1 MNRRQTLPDHPQSA
15 QDAPGTAPADG
26 RMVMRRIWSGWVRPY
41 IGRLIGALVLMAV
54 VAASAA
60 AYPLLTRHIFN
71 ALADGRAAEV
81 IWVAPPL
88 IILLA
93 LVKGVALFLQTVQVN
108 ALALRVTTDLQKD
121 MARALITADLGV
133 LTREPAGAFMS
144 RIMNDLN
151 LVREAAVRLANN
163 LVRDVLTAIVLIA
176 TMVWLDWLMA
186 LVVLA
191 VYPLA
196 LQPIIRIGARQR
208 KASGHLQEHMEDVT
222 SLLAETLQGAR
233 MVKAYQLEESETRR
247 TRLAFDG
254 LYARLVSL
262 LTGRA
267 KVDPILEIVG
277 GVAVGGVIALAGWRV
292 SAGYLAVG
300 DVIAFITTLILLVQ
314 PVRAIGT
321 LNAVTNEAI
330 AAASRVLALLDRP
343 NRITDAKDAVDV
355 GRMSGAISFADVGF
369 DYVVDAAAS
378 DAAASDAAAS
388 DAAAGDAAAGDAQ
401 PGMAAA
407 PALVDV
413 SFDIAAGQM
422 VALCG
427 PSGSG
432 KSTVINLL
440 PRFFDSTAG
449 TITIDGVD
457 LRRIGIESLRNNIA
471 LVSQDAVLFDDTVAA
486 NIAFGRSGA
495 SRDDITAAAK
505 AAAAHD
511 FIMALDGGYDAPV
524 GTMGN
529 RLSGGQRQR
538 ISIARAMLKD
548 APILLL
554 DEATAALDADS
565 EQQVQAALA
574 RLQKGRTT
582 LVVAHRLATI
592 RDADLILVME
602 AGQIVERGTHAGLIA
617 QDGLYARLCRLQS
630 LDSAS

>member
-108 ALALRVTTDLQKD
+108 TLALRVTTDLQKD
-121 MARALITADLGV
+121 MARALINADLGV

-191 VYPLA
+191 VYPVA

-343 NRITDAKDAVDV
+343 NRITDAKDAVNV

-369 DYVVDAAAS
+369 DYVV
-378 DAAASDAAAS
+378 

-486 NIAFGRSGA
+486 NIAFGRPGA

>member
-176 TMVWLDWLMA
+176 TMVWLDWLMS

-191 VYPLA
+191 VYPVA

-330 AAASRVLALLDRP
+330 AAASRVLVLLDRP
-343 NRITDAKDAVDV
+343 NRIIDAKDAVDV
-355 GRMSGAISFADVGF
+355 GRMSGGISFADVGF
-369 DYVVDAAAS
+369 DYAVDAAAS
-378 DAAASDAAAS
+378 
-388 DAAAGDAAAGDAQ
+388 DAAAGDAQ

-449 TITIDGVD
+449 TISINGVD
-457 LRRIGIESLRNNIA
+457 LRQIGIESLRNNIA

-486 NIAFGRSGA
+486 NIAFGRPGA
-495 SRDDITAAAK
+495 SRDNITAAAK
-505 AAAAHD
+505 SAAAHD

>member
-191 VYPLA
+191 VYPVA
-196 LQPIIRIGARQR
+196 LQPIIRIGTHQR

-378 DAAASDAAAS
+378 DAAASDA
-388 DAAAGDAAAGDAQ
+388 Q

-432 KSTVINLL
+432 KSTAINLL

-457 LRRIGIESLRNNIA
+457 LRRISIESLRNNIA

-486 NIAFGRSGA
+486 NIAFGRPGA

>member
-1 MNRRQTLPDHPQSA
+1 MNRRQTLPDHPQNA

-133 LTREPAGAFMS
+133 LTRQPAGAFMS

-191 VYPLA
+191 VYPVA

-330 AAASRVLALLDRP
+330 AAASRVLVLLDRP

-355 GRMSGAISFADVGF
+355 GRMSGGISFGDVGF
-369 DYVVDAAAS
+369 DYAV
-378 DAAASDAAAS
+378 
-388 DAAAGDAAAGDAQ
+388 DAAAGDSQ

-457 LRRIGIESLRNNIA
+457 LRQIGIESLRNNIA

-486 NIAFGRSGA
+486 NIAFGRPGA

-574 RLQKGRTT
+574 HLQKGRTT

-617 QDGLYARLCRLQS
+617 QEDGLYARLCRLQS

>member
-191 VYPLA
+191 VYPVA

-300 DVIAFITTLILLVQ
+300 DVIAFITTLVLLVQ

-330 AAASRVLALLDRP
+330 AAAGRVLALLDRP

-355 GRMSGAISFADVGF
+355 GRMWGAISFADVGF
-369 DYVVDAAAS
+369 DYVV
-378 DAAASDAAAS
+378 DAAAS

-449 TITIDGVD
+449 TITIDDVD
-457 LRRIGIESLRNNIA
+457 LRQIGIESLRNNIA

-486 NIAFGRSGA
+486 NIAFGRPGA

>member
-1 MNRRQTLPDHPQSA
+1 M
-15 QDAPGTAPADG
+15 DG
-26 RMVMRRIWSGWVRPY
+26 RTVMRRILTGWVRPY
-41 IGRLIGALVLMAV
+41 MARLVGALLLMAV

-88 IILLA
+88 IIVLA

-121 MARALITADLGV
+121 MARALIVADLGV

-163 LVRDVLTAIVLIA
+163 LVRDVLTALVLIA
-176 TMVWLDWLMA
+176 TMIWLDWLMA

-191 VYPLA
+191 VYPIA
-196 LQPIIRIGARQR
+196 LQPVIRIGARQR
-208 KASGHLQEHMEDVT
+208 RASGNLQEHMEEVT

-233 MVKAYQLEESETRR
+233 MVKAYQLEETETRR

-254 LYARLVSL
+254 LYTRLVGL

-267 KVDPILEIVG
+267 KIDPILEVVG

-330 AAASRVLALLDRP
+330 AAADRVLQLLDRP
-343 NRITDAKDAVDV
+343 NLVADADGAVDP
-355 GRMSGAISFADVGF
+355 GRMKGAIRFSDVGF
-369 DYVVDAAAS
+369 AYDAAGADS
-378 DAAASDAAAS
+378 ETI
-388 DAAAGDAAAGDAQ
+388 
-401 PGMAAA
+401 
-407 PALVDV
+407 PALVHVDFDV
-413 SFDIAAGQM
+413 KAGQT

-432 KSTVINLL
+432 KSTIINLL
-440 PRFFDSTAG
+440 PRFFDAAAG
-449 TITIDGVD
+449 QISIDGTD
-457 LRRIGIESLRNNIA
+457 IRQISIEGLRRNLA
-471 LVSQDAVLFDDTVAA
+471 LVSQDAVLFDDTIAA
-486 NIAFGRSGA
+486 NIAFGRPNA
-495 SRDDITAAAK
+495 SRDDIVSAAE

-524 GTMGN
+524 GAMGN

-554 DEATAALDADS
+554 DEATAALDAES
-565 EQQVQAALA
+565 EQQVQEALA
-574 RLQKGRTT
+574 RLQQGRTT
-582 LVVAHRLATI
+582 LVVAHRLSTI
-592 RDADLILVME
+592 HDADQILVMD
-602 AGQIVERGTHAGLIA
+602 GGTITERGTHAALVAKG
-617 QDGLYARLCRLQS
+617 GLYARLSQLQS
-630 LDSAS
+630 LGNGA

>member
-1 MNRRQTLPDHPQSA
+1 M
-15 QDAPGTAPADG
+15 DG
-26 RMVMRRIWSGWVRPY
+26 RTVMRRILTGWVRPY
-41 IGRLIGALVLMAV
+41 MARLVGALLLMAV

-88 IILLA
+88 IIVLA

-121 MARALITADLGV
+121 MARALIVADLGV

-163 LVRDVLTAIVLIA
+163 LVRDVLTALVLIA
-176 TMVWLDWLMA
+176 TMIWLDWLMA

-191 VYPLA
+191 VYPIA
-196 LQPIIRIGARQR
+196 LQPVIRIGARQR
-208 KASGHLQEHMEDVT
+208 RASGNLQEHMEEVT

-233 MVKAYQLEESETRR
+233 MVKAYQLEETETRR

-254 LYARLVSL
+254 LYTRLVGL

-267 KVDPILEIVG
+267 KIDPILEVVG

-330 AAASRVLALLDRP
+330 AAADRVLQLLDRP
-343 NRITDAKDAVDV
+343 NLVADADGAVDP
-355 GRMSGAISFADVGF
+355 GRMKGAIRFSDVGF
-369 DYVVDAAAS
+369 AYDAAGADS
-378 DAAASDAAAS
+378 ETI
-388 DAAAGDAAAGDAQ
+388 
-401 PGMAAA
+401 
-407 PALVDV
+407 PALVHVDFDV
-413 SFDIAAGQM
+413 KAGQT

-432 KSTVINLL
+432 KSTIINLL
-440 PRFFDSTAG
+440 PRFFDATAG
-449 TITIDGVD
+449 QISIDGTD
-457 LRRIGIESLRNNIA
+457 IRQISIEGLRRNLA
-471 LVSQDAVLFDDTVAA
+471 LVSQDAVLFDDTIAA
-486 NIAFGRSGA
+486 NIAIGSEPKEINIKVIDCMQPYLMDLLTIPQSYSDSFVHSHE
-495 SRDDITAAAK
+495 TN
-505 AAAAHD
+505 
-511 FIMALDGGYDAPV
+511 
-524 GTMGN
+524 TM
-529 RLSGGQRQR
+529 
-538 ISIARAMLKD
+538 K
-548 APILLL
+548 
-554 DEATAALDADS
+554 
-565 EQQVQAALA
+565 
-574 RLQKGRTT
+574 
-582 LVVAHRLATI
+582 
-592 RDADLILVME
+592 
-602 AGQIVERGTHAGLIA
+602 
-617 QDGLYARLCRLQS
+617 Y
-630 LDSAS
+630 

>member
-191 VYPLA
+191 VYPVA

-378 DAAASDAAAS
+378 DAAAS
-388 DAAAGDAAAGDAQ
+388 DAQ